1 MEDKKLFIK
10 GINLILAFFLIGLIG
25 ISLYSYSP
33 LDPVFPAVSTQKLLI
48 HNKAGFIGA
57 FISGI
62 LVKFLG
68 IGSWL
73 LLFYVLLAVLGSFIK
88 ILRLR
93 WYKWISLCIF
103 FFIIITLASF
113 SNLKNSFG
121 ILNVKGGGL
130 LGEFLYQKLIFYLQ
144 TSGTILLLGF
154 LLIFSLYLLAPTLFI
169 KIIKSF
175 KKSEDKET
183 AEEKKILN
191 KEEKYEF
198 KEEIKE
204 EKLNKDENSI
214 KKDIKVT
221 QTSPSKSATESS
233 KTKKTQLQSIK
244 LPPIDLLK
252 SPPEDKEDKSKT
264 NTYLNSL
271 AQKINETLTEFG
283 IQGEIVHIS
292 KGPVITVFEYKPAPG
307 IKISKI
313 ASLNHD
319 LALALKAH
327 SIRIEAPIVG
337 KDLIGIEVPNR
348 DRKVVYL
355 RKIIESKSFQDTK
368 NALPLALGVD
378 VLGNPKVEDLAKMPH
393 LLVAGATGSGK
404 SVCLNSLIISLLFKK
419 TPAEVKFLL
428 IDPKRIELAS
438 YSKLPHLIHPVI
450 TDMNLA
456 KSALEWAVNEME
468 KRYEAM
474 AELNV
479 RNIEAYNQKVLKDK
493 DFNLDPMPYLVII
506 VDELADLMLT
516 MGKEIEFNI
525 VRLAQLARAAGI
537 HVILATQ
544 RPSVDVVTGLIKANF
559 PARIAFSVTS
569 KHDSRTILDTVG
581 AEHLLGK
588 GDMLFKSTTGGIERI
603 HGAYVSDE
611 EINNI
616 INFWKENWEEEEE
629 KIDFL
634 SWKRSQEM
642 HGEVEDYDNVI
653 DDPLYQKALDLVMEQ
668 GKASISMIQRHLR
681 IGFNR
686 AARFIEQM
694 ERDGIIGPQEGSKPR
709 EVIKRHL

>member
-33 LDPVFPAVSTQKLLI
+33 LDPVFPAVSTQKIVI

-68 IGSWL
+68 IGAWL
-73 LLFYVLLAVLGSFIK
+73 ILFYAFLAVLRSIIK
-88 ILRLR
+88 SLRFK
-93 WYKWISLCIF
+93 WYKWISLWIF
-103 FFIIITLASF
+103 FFILVVLASF
-113 SNLKNSFG
+113 SSLKNTFK
-121 ILNVKGGGL
+121 ILNVKGGGV
-130 LGEFLYQKLIFYLQ
+130 LGEFLHQRLIFYLQ
-144 TSGTILLLGF
+144 TPGTILFLAF
-154 LLIFSLYLLAPTLFI
+154 LLIFSLYLLAPNLFI
-169 KIIKSF
+169 KAVKSF
-175 KKSEDKET
+175 KKSEEKEPV
-183 AEEKKILN
+183 EEKKIVS

-198 KEEIKE
+198 EE
-204 EKLNKDENSI
+204 EKLNKDENLNKKEI
-214 KKDIKVT
+214 KIT
-221 QTSPSKSATESS
+221 HTTSSKSASESQ
-233 KTKKTQLQSIK
+233 KPKKTHPRSVK
-244 LPPIDLLK
+244 LPSIDLLK
-252 SPPEDKEDKSKT
+252 PLPEKKEDKSKT
-264 NTYLNSL
+264 NAYLNSL
-271 AQKINETLTEFG
+271 AQKINETLGEFG

-355 RKIIESKSFQDTK
+355 RKIIESKSFQDSK
-368 NALPLALGVD
+368 NVLPLALGVD
-378 VLGNPKVEDLAKMPH
+378 VMGNPRVEDLAKMPH

-404 SVCLNSLIISLLFKK
+404 SVCLNTLIISLLFKK

-479 RNIEAYNQKVLKDK
+479 RNIEAFNQKVSKDK
-493 DFNLDPMPYLVII
+493 NLDLDPMPYLVIV

-588 GDMLFKSTTGGIERI
+588 GDMLFKSTTGKIERI
-603 HGAYVSDE
+603 HGGYVSDE
-611 EINNI
+611 EITNI
-616 INFWKENWEEEEE
+616 IDFWKENWQEEEE

-634 SWKRSQEM
+634 AWKRSQEVS
-642 HGEVEDYDNVI
+642 GETEDYDRII
-653 DDPLYQKALDLVMEQ
+653 DDPLYQKALDLVMQQ
-668 GKASISMIQRHLR
+668 GKASISMVQRHLR

-694 ERDGIIGPQEGSKPR
+694 EKDGIIGPPEGSKPR
-709 EVIKRHL
+709 EVIKRE